1 MSDARQ
7 AADALAGVE
16 GSKLAENI
24 MHFGRVLR
32 RAGLPVGPGQVL
44 DAVEA
49 VQACGIGWR
58 SDFYWTLHSVFV
70 HARHQREIFDQAF
83 HVFWRKPGFLEEMMS
98 TMIPQIAM
106 PPREEEKAPG
116 QARLS
121 EALFGSPDD
130 DGDGPESELLELDA
144 RLTFSADEV
153 LRKKDFEQMTVEEQA
168 RAKAAIARLR
178 LKRRPVKIRRFRR
191 DPNGVRIDLR
201 ATMRASLRHGGRL
214 VDLKR
219 KQRQTRPPPLVV
231 LCDISG
237 SMSSYSRMFL
247 HFMHALS
254 NDRDRI
260 SCFLFGTR
268 LTNIT
273 RHLERRDVDEALD
286 KVSEAVED
294 WSGGTRIG
302 SCLKE
307 FNYTWGR
314 RCLGQGAEVLLITDG
329 LDRDDVSDLE
339 TEMDRLHR
347 SCRRLTWLNPL
358 LRYDA
363 FEAKAAGIR
372 SMLPH
377 VDAFRPVHNLESL
390 EDLANLLMSDRSPL
404 PAVAA

>member
-1 MSDARQ
+1 MSDARHT
-7 AADALAGVE
+7 ADALAEVE
-16 GSKLAENI
+16 GSRLAENI
-24 MHFGRVLR
+24 MHFGRILR

-70 HARHQREIFDQAF
+70 HARHQRDIFDQAF

-98 TMIPQIAM
+98 TMIPQLAM

-121 EALFGSPDD
+121 EALFGGPDD
-130 DGDGPESELLELDA
+130 EGDGPESELLELDA
-144 RLTFSADEV
+144 RLTFSAEEV

-168 RAKAAIARLR
+168 QAKAAIARLR

-191 DPNGVRIDLR
+191 DRGGARIDLR

-219 KQRQTRPPPLVV
+219 KERQTSPPPLVV

-254 NDRDRI
+254 SDRERI
-260 SCFLFGTR
+260 TCFLFGTR

-286 KVSEAVED
+286 RVSEAVED

-302 SCLKE
+302 GCLKE
-307 FNYTWGR
+307 FNYTWAR

-329 LDRDDVSDLE
+329 LDRDDVTELE
-339 TEMDRLHR
+339 VEMDRLHR

-363 FEAKAAGIR
+363 FEPKAAGIR

-390 EDLANLLMSDRSPL
+390 QDLANVLMSDRPPA